1 MTKTRFLVEA
11 TDGWIIGSH
20 LLFEMQNGKRVYKQP
35 ANEDEASQ
43 NPALLEKADYVI
55 EWEKIKETRLK
66 KSKLLQPIIKDF
78 VKFLK

>member
-1 MTKTRFLVEA
+1 MMERSPKTQR
-11 TDGWIIGSH
+11 
-20 LLFEMQNGKRVYKQP
+20 QP

-55 EWEKIKETRLK
+55 EWEKIKGDSTQ